1 VEDRVSETRI
11 SAIVP
16 VHGRSNLLAEAVESL
31 VATRYPNLEIEV
43 VVDGSTRSTL
53 DSARWLEARYPGVVR
68 VIRHPG
74 GANRGPGASRN
85 RGIRLATGRY
95 VCFLDSDDT
104 VLPNRFRVAP
114 AMLDADP
121 SIDGVCERFL
131 RVGGDPPGPPVLS
144 GDRTGLR
151 EELLGPGVE
160 WHVNTI
166 LLRRRCLREIGGFS
180 ESLRTSEDWVLWT
193 KLALAA
199 RVVDGSP
206 DPVAIYRRHAESTA
220 PIFENSLLAFLEVI
234 EWARGRELSDE
245 KLGAVREAAWG
256 KLLYVCDRL
265 RRRGERGRAAQMLIT
280 SAATVPVFALRRR
293 FWRNLFHVGLLAGR
307 G

>member
-1 VEDRVSETRI
+1 MSATRI

-16 VHGRSNLLAEAVESL
+16 VHERSDMLSEAVESL

-43 VVDGSTRSTL
+43 VVDGSARSTL
-53 DSARWLEARYPGVVR
+53 DRARGLESRYPGLVR

-74 GANRGPGASRN
+74 CANLGPGASRN

-95 VCFLDSDDT
+95 VCFLDSDDV
-104 VLPNRFRVAP
+104 VLPNRFRMAP
-114 AMLDADP
+114 AALDADS

-131 RVGGDPPGPPVLS
+131 RVGSGPMDPPILAR
-144 GDRTGLR
+144 DRTGLR

-160 WHVNTI
+160 WHVNSI
-166 LLRRRCLREIGGFS
+166 LLRRRCLRDVGGFS
-180 ESLRTSEDWVLWT
+180 EVLRTSEDWVLWT

-199 RVVDGSP
+199 RIVDGGP
-206 DPVAIYRRHAESTA
+206 DPVAIYRRHAKNTA

-234 EWARGRELSDE
+234 EWARGRELNDE
-245 KLGAVREAAWG
+245 KLGAVREEAWG

-265 RRRGERGRAAQMLIT
+265 YRRGERGRAARLLIA
-280 SAATVPVFALRRR
+280 SAAAVPAFVRRSG
-293 FWRNLFHVGLLAGR
+293 FWRNLLQAGLLAGR

>member
-1 VEDRVSETRI
+1 MSATRI

-16 VHGRSNLLAEAVESL
+16 VHERSDMLSEAVESL

-43 VVDGSTRSTL
+43 VVDGSDRSTL
-53 DSARWLEARYPGVVR
+53 DRARGLEFRYPGLVR

-95 VCFLDSDDT
+95 VCFLDSDDV
-104 VLPNRFRVAP
+104 VLPNRFRMAP
-114 AMLDADP
+114 EKLDADC

-131 RVGGDPPGPPVLS
+131 RVGSDPDPPILGR
-144 GDRTGLR
+144 DRTGLR
-151 EELLGPGVE
+151 EKLLGPGVG
-160 WHVNTI
+160 WNVNSI
-166 LLRRRCLREIGGFS
+166 LLRRRCLLDLGGFS
-180 ESLRTSEDWVLWT
+180 EALRTSEDWVLWT

-199 RVVDGSP
+199 RVVDGGP
-206 DPVAIYRRHAESTA
+206 DPVAIYRRHPRNTL

-234 EWARGRELSDE
+234 KWARGQDLNEE
-245 KLGAVREAAWG
+245 KLGAVREEAWG

-265 RRRGERGRAAQMLIT
+265 NRRGERRRAARLLIA
-280 SAATVPVFALRRR
+280 SAVAVPSFVRRSG
-293 FWRNLFHVGLLAGR
+293 FWRNFLHTGFPAAR